1 MDREARN
8 ALIRAHQ
15 NNIDRYC
22 RLLATHLTDV
32 EREYVHGRIVEE
44 RLELEKLLK
53 PPQRRR
59 PPVRPAMMDRADQL
73 EQRAVHQLESPR
85 GL

>member
-15 NNIDRYC
+15 NNVNRYC

-32 EREYVHGRIVEE
+32 EREYLHKRIVEE
-44 RLELEKLLK
+44 QKQLEKLLK
-53 PPQRRR
+53 PPR
-59 PPVRPAMMDRADQL
+59 PCKSSTKAILAAERQDRHSDIPA
-73 EQRAVHQLESPR
+73 S
-85 GL
+85 